1 MIEIRK
7 IKKKRKKMIN
17 KLFKI
22 IMISTISTVTSFASL
37 HAEKV
42 DCDLLSPMQKKI
54 YQAYCKSVSA
64 ESKNSKGET
73 IAKTKSSLKKGLGKL
88 NTDSK
93 LMDWIKGNK
102 K

>member
-1 MIEIRK
+1 
-7 IKKKRKKMIN
+7 
-17 KLFKI
+17 
-22 IMISTISTVTSFASL
+22 MISTISTVTSFASL

-42 DCDLLSPMQKKI
+42 ECDLLSPMQKKI

-64 ESKNSKGET
+64 ESNNSKGETIAKTGET

-93 LMDWIKGNK
+93 LTDWIKGNK